1 MLARIV
7 ACACY
12 VCGMARVRVST
23 TVDADLLAQAR
34 QARPGDND
42 SSVVEASLSALLA
55 AHRRAEVDAAYSR
68 AWRER
73 PVGERDAWGD
83 PEEFARAAA
92 AT

>member
-1 MLARIV
+1 MAQD
-7 ACACY
+7 CY
-12 VCGMARVRVST
+12 IYGMARVRVST

-34 QARPGDND
+34 RTRPGDND
-42 SSVVEASLSALLA
+42 SSVMEAALAALLA

-68 AWRER
+68 AWQDR
-73 PVGERDAWGD
+73 PIGQRDAWGD